1 MRYGQERKTRVASP
15 TGPPYLQFMPKLVD
29 RYASFVDEVLLPL
42 EPLALSQP
50 WAAIATE
57 LEGARQVARDRG
69 LWTPHMPRE
78 WGGLGVPLA
87 EFAEI
92 SAVLGR
98 TLTGHYA
105 CNVQAPDVGNMELLL
120 AHGSAEQKE
129 RFLRPL
135 AAGATRSCF
144 GMTEPARAGSNPVW
158 LDTTAVR
165 DGDGWVI
172 NGRKWFASSA
182 DGAAFC
188 VVLAVTNPDAPKPH
202 QRASMFIVP
211 TDTAGYTL
219 VRNIPVMGHTGAG
232 YASHGEL
239 AFTNCRVPATAM
251 IGAEG
256 AGFVLAQE
264 RLGPGR
270 VHHCMRWI
278 GICDRAI
285 DLMCRYAIRREVAP
299 GEPLAFKQTVRH
311 WIAES
316 RAETEAARLFVR
328 DTVQKLEAV
337 GQREARDEISMIKYF
352 VPRVMQHVLDRAL
365 QVHGGHGLT
374 DATPLAHWW
383 AHERA
388 ARIYDGPDEVHKD
401 AVAKRTLQKYLPSQ

>member
-1 MRYGQERKTRVASP
+1 MTTLLARYEA
-15 TGPPYLQFMPKLVD
+15 
-29 RYASFVDEVLLPL
+29 FVNEMLLPL
-42 EPLALSQP
+42 EPLALAQP
-50 WAAIATE
+50 WTAIEAE
-57 LEGARQVARDRG
+57 LNAARQAARDRG
-69 LWTPHMPRE
+69 LWAPHLPAAY
-78 WGGLGVPLA
+78 GGLAMPMA
-87 EFAEI
+87 EFAEV
-92 SAVLGR
+92 SAILGR
-98 TLTGHYA
+98 TPVGHYA

-120 AHGSAEQKE
+120 THGSAEQQE

-135 AAGATRSCF
+135 AAGTIRSCF
-144 GMTEPARAGSNPVW
+144 GMTEPGRAGSNPVW

-172 NGRKWFASSA
+172 NGRKWFATSA
-182 DGAAFC
+182 EGASFC
-188 VVLAVTNPDAPKPH
+188 VVLAVTTPGAAKPH

-211 TDTAGYTL
+211 TDTPGYAL
-219 VRNIPVMGHTGAG
+219 ARNIPVMGHVGAG

-239 AFTNCRVPATAM
+239 TFTDCRVPASAM

-256 AGFVLAQE
+256 AGFLLAQE

-285 DLMCRYAIRREVAP
+285 DLMCRYALRRELAP
-299 GEPLAFKQTVRH
+299 GEPLAYKQAVRH

-328 DTVQKLEAV
+328 DTVAKLERV

-352 VPRVMQHVLDRAL
+352 VPAVMQKVLDRAL
-365 QVHGGHGLT
+365 QVHGGYGLT
-374 DATPLAHWW
+374 DATPLANWW

-401 AVAKRTLQKYLPSQ
+401 AVAKHTLARCLPPRS

>member
-1 MRYGQERKTRVASP
+1 MTDLLA
-15 TGPPYLQFMPKLVD
+15 
-29 RYASFVDEVLLPL
+29 RYAAFVDEVLNPI
-42 EPLALSQP
+42 EPLALSHS
-50 WAAIATE
+50 WSAIAPQ
-57 LEGARQVARDRG
+57 LDAARQAARDRG
-69 LWTPHMPRE
+69 LWAAHLPPE

-98 TLTGHYA
+98 TITGHYA

-120 AHGSAEQKE
+120 AHGTAEQKE
-129 RFLRPL
+129 RYLRPL
-135 AAGATRSCF
+135 AAGTVRSCF

-165 DGDGWVI
+165 EGDTWVI

-182 DGAAFC
+182 EGAAFC
-188 VVLAVTNPDAPKPH
+188 VVLAVTNPSVAKPH
-202 QRASMFIVP
+202 HRASMFIVP
-211 TDTAGYTL
+211 TDTPGYAL
-219 VRNIPVMGHTGAG
+219 VRNIPVMGRVGAG

-239 AFTNCRVPATAM
+239 TFTNCRVPVTAM

-256 AGFVLAQE
+256 AGFMLAQE

-278 GICDRAI
+278 GVCDRAI
-285 DLMCRYAIRREVAP
+285 DLMCRYALTREMAP
-299 GEPLAFKQTVRH
+299 GEPLAFKQAVRH

-328 DTVQKLEAV
+328 DTVQKLARV

-352 VPRVMQHVLDRAL
+352 VPRVMQNVLDRAL
-365 QVHGGHGLT
+365 QGHGGYGLT
-374 DATPLAHWW
+374 DATPLAYWW

-401 AVAKRTLQKYLPSQ
+401 AVAKHTLQRYVKGK

>member
-1 MRYGQERKTRVASP
+1 MSDLLAH
-15 TGPPYLQFMPKLVD
+15 
-29 RYASFVDEVLLPL
+29 YAAFVDEILLPI

-50 WAAIATE
+50 WPAIAAP
-57 LEGARQVARDRG
+57 LDAARQAARDRG
-69 LWTPHMPRE
+69 LWAAHLPPE

-92 SAVLGR
+92 SAILGR

-129 RFLRPL
+129 RYLRPL
-135 AAGATRSCF
+135 ADGKIRSCF

-165 DGDGWVI
+165 DGDAWVL

-182 DGAAFC
+182 EGASFC
-188 VVLAVTNPDAPKPH
+188 VVLAVTTPGAAKPH
-202 QRASMFIVP
+202 HRASMFVVP
-211 TDTAGYTL
+211 TDTPGYQL
-219 VRNIPVMGHTGAG
+219 VRNIPVMGHIGAG

-239 AFTNCRVPATAM
+239 TFTDCRVPHSAM

-256 AGFVLAQE
+256 AGFMLAQE

-278 GICDRAI
+278 GVCDRAI
-285 DLMCRYAIRREVAP
+285 DLMCRYALARETAP
-299 GEPLAFKQTVRH
+299 GEPLAYKQAVRH

-328 DTVQKLEAV
+328 DTVQKLERV

-352 VPRVMQHVLDRAL
+352 VPRVMQNVLDRAL
-365 QVHGGHGLT
+365 QVHGGFGLT

-401 AVAKRTLQKYLPSQ
+401 AVAKHTLQRYMKKPT

>member
-1 MRYGQERKTRVASP
+1 MTSRLAH
-15 TGPPYLQFMPKLVD
+15 
-29 RYASFVDEVLLPL
+29 YAAFVDEVLLPL
-42 EPLALSQP
+42 EPRALALP
-50 WAAIATE
+50 WTEIAAEI
-57 LEGARQVARDRG
+57 EGARQAARDRG
-69 LWTPHMPRE
+69 LWAPHLPAAY
-78 WGGLGVPLA
+78 GGLAMPLA
-87 EFAEI
+87 EFAEV
-92 SAVLGR
+92 SAILGR
-98 TLTGHYA
+98 TPLGHHA

-120 AHGSAEQKE
+120 AHGTPEQRE
-129 RFLRPL
+129 RYLRPL
-135 AAGATRSCF
+135 AAGTIRSCF

-172 NGRKWFASSA
+172 NGRKWFATSA

-188 VVLAVTNPDAPKPH
+188 VVLAVTNPGAAKPH
-202 QRASMFIVP
+202 HRASMFIVP
-211 TDTAGYTL
+211 TDTPGYAL
-219 VRNIPVMGHTGAG
+219 VRNIPVMGHVGAG

-239 AFTNCRVPATAM
+239 AFTACRVPSSAM

-256 AGFVLAQE
+256 AGFILAQE

-285 DLMCRYAIRREVAP
+285 DLMCRYALQRELSP
-299 GEPLAFKQTVRH
+299 GEPLASRQAVRH

-328 DTVQKLEAV
+328 DTVARLERD

-352 VPRVMQHVLDRAL
+352 VPRVMQQVLDRAL
-365 QVHGGHGLT
+365 QVHGGYGLT
-374 DATPLAHWW
+374 DATPLANWW

-388 ARIYDGPDEVHKD
+388 ARIYDGADEVHKTV
-401 AVAKRTLQKYLPSQ
+401 VARQLLKEYGVKIDLVGA

>member
-1 MRYGQERKTRVASP
+1 MSDLLA
-15 TGPPYLQFMPKLVD
+15 
-29 RYASFVDEVLLPL
+29 RYATFVDEILLPI
-42 EPLALSQP
+42 EPLALSHP
-50 WAAIATE
+50 WPAIAAH
-57 LEGARQVARDRG
+57 LDAARQAARDRG
-69 LWTPHMPRE
+69 LWAAHLPPE

-92 SAVLGR
+92 SAILGR

-120 AHGSAEQKE
+120 AHGSPEQKE
-129 RFLRPL
+129 RYLRPL
-135 AAGATRSCF
+135 ADGRIRSCF

-165 DGDGWVI
+165 DGDAWVI

-182 DGAAFC
+182 EGASFC
-188 VVLAVTNPDAPKPH
+188 VVLAVTTPGAAKPH
-202 QRASMFIVP
+202 HRASMFVVP
-211 TDTAGYTL
+211 TDTPGYQL
-219 VRNIPVMGHTGAG
+219 VRNIPVMGHVGAG

-239 AFTNCRVPATAM
+239 TFTDCRVPHSAM

-278 GICDRAI
+278 GVCDRAI
-285 DLMCRYAIRREVAP
+285 DLMCRYALARETAP
-299 GEPLAFKQTVRH
+299 GEPLAYKQAVRH

-328 DTVQKLEAV
+328 DTVQKLERV

-352 VPRVMQHVLDRAL
+352 VPRVMQNVLDRAL
-365 QVHGGHGLT
+365 QVHGGLGLT

-388 ARIYDGPDEVHKD
+388 SRIYDGPDEVHKD
-401 AVAKRTLQKYLPSQ
+401 AVAKHTLQRYMKKPT

>member
-1 MRYGQERKTRVASP
+1 MTDLLA
-15 TGPPYLQFMPKLVD
+15 
-29 RYASFVDEVLLPL
+29 RYAAFVDEVLVPL
-42 EPLALSQP
+42 EPLFLSQP
-50 WAAIATE
+50 WPAVEPHLDA
-57 LEGARQVARDRG
+57 ARDRARERG
-69 LWTPHMPRE
+69 LWAPHLPAVY
-78 WGGLGVPLA
+78 GGLAMPLDQ
-87 EFAEI
+87 FAEV
-92 SAVLGR
+92 SAILGR
-98 TLTGHYA
+98 TPLGHYA

-120 AHGSAEQKE
+120 AHGSAEQQE

-135 AAGATRSCF
+135 AAGTIRSCF

-172 NGRKWFASSA
+172 NGRKWFATSA
-182 DGAAFC
+182 DGASFC
-188 VVLAVTNPDAPKPH
+188 VVLAVTNPEAAKPH

-211 TDTAGYTL
+211 TDTPGYAL
-219 VRNIPVMGHTGAG
+219 ARNLTVMGHSGAG

-239 AFTNCRVPATAM
+239 TFTNCRVPSSAL
-251 IGAEG
+251 IGVEG
-256 AGFVLAQE
+256 AGFLLAQE

-285 DLMCRYAIRREVAP
+285 DLMCRYALQREMAP
-299 GEPLAFKQTVRH
+299 GEPLAFKQAVRH

-328 DTVQKLEAV
+328 DTVQKLERV

-352 VPRVMQHVLDRAL
+352 VPRVMQNVLDRAL
-365 QVHGGHGLT
+365 QVHGGYGLT
-374 DATPLAHWW
+374 DATPLANWW

-401 AVAKRTLQKYLPSQ
+401 AVAKHTLARYLPRKG

>member
-1 MRYGQERKTRVASP
+1 MSDLLA
-15 TGPPYLQFMPKLVD
+15 
-29 RYASFVDEVLLPL
+29 RYAAFVDQVLLPL
-42 EPLALSQP
+42 EPLALSHP
-50 WAAIATE
+50 WPAIAAQVE
-57 LEGARQVARDRG
+57 AARQSARDRG
-69 LWTPHMPRE
+69 LWAPHLPAE
-78 WGGLGVPLA
+78 WGGLALPLA
-87 EFAEI
+87 EFAEV

-98 TLTGHYA
+98 TPLGHYA

-120 AHGSAEQKE
+120 AHGSPEQRE

-135 AAGATRSCF
+135 AEGRIRSCF

-165 DGDGWVI
+165 DGDAWVI

-182 DGAAFC
+182 EGASFC
-188 VVLAVTNPDAPKPH
+188 VTLAVTNSTAAKPH
-202 QRASMFIVP
+202 HRASMFIVP
-211 TDTAGYTL
+211 TDTPGYAL
-219 VRNIPVMGHTGAG
+219 VRNIPVMGHVGAG

-239 AFTNCRVPATAM
+239 TYTDCRVPASAM
-251 IGAEG
+251 IGTEG
-256 AGFVLAQE
+256 AGFMLAQE

-285 DLMCRYAIRREVAP
+285 DLMCRYALHRETAP
-299 GEPLAFKQTVRH
+299 GEPLVQKQVVRH

-328 DTVQKLEAV
+328 DTVQRLERD
-337 GQREARDEISMIKYF
+337 GQRASRDEISMIKYF
-352 VPRVMQHVLDRAL
+352 VPQVMQRVLDRAL
-365 QVHGGHGLT
+365 QVHGGYGLT
-374 DATPLAHWW
+374 DATPLANWW

-401 AVAKRTLQKYLPSQ
+401 AVARHTLERYVKPRG

>member
-1 MRYGQERKTRVASP
+1 MSDLLA
-15 TGPPYLQFMPKLVD
+15 
-29 RYASFVDEVLLPL
+29 RYAAFVDDILLPI

-50 WAAIATE
+50 WPVIAAPLDA
-57 LEGARQVARDRG
+57 ARQAARDRG
-69 LWTPHMPRE
+69 LWAAHLPPE

-92 SAVLGR
+92 SAILGR

-120 AHGSAEQKE
+120 AHGSPEQKE
-129 RFLRPL
+129 RYLRPL
-135 AAGATRSCF
+135 ADGKIRSCF

-165 DGDGWVI
+165 DGDAWVI

-182 DGAAFC
+182 EGATFC
-188 VVLAVTNPDAPKPH
+188 VVLAVTTPEAAKPH
-202 QRASMFIVP
+202 HRASMFVVP
-211 TDTAGYTL
+211 TDTPGYQL
-219 VRNIPVMGHTGAG
+219 VRNIPVMGHIGAG

-239 AFTNCRVPATAM
+239 TFTDCRVPLSAM

-256 AGFVLAQE
+256 EGFMLAQE

-278 GICDRAI
+278 GVCDRAI
-285 DLMCRYAIRREVAP
+285 DLMCRYALSRETAP
-299 GEPLAFKQTVRH
+299 GEPLAYKQAVRH

-328 DTVQKLEAV
+328 DTVQKLERV

-352 VPRVMQHVLDRAL
+352 VPRVMQNVLDRAL
-365 QVHGGHGLT
+365 QVHGGYGLT

-401 AVAKRTLQKYLPSQ
+401 AVAKHTLERYVKGRR

>member
-1 MRYGQERKTRVASP
+1 MSDLLA
-15 TGPPYLQFMPKLVD
+15 
-29 RYASFVDEVLLPL
+29 RYAAFVDDILLPI

-50 WAAIATE
+50 WPAIAVH
-57 LEGARQVARDRG
+57 LDAARQAARNRG
-69 LWTPHMPRE
+69 LWAAHLPPE

-92 SAVLGR
+92 SAILGR

-129 RFLRPL
+129 RYLRPL
-135 AAGATRSCF
+135 ADGKIRSCF

-165 DGDGWVI
+165 DGDAWVI

-182 DGAAFC
+182 EGAAFC
-188 VVLAVTNPDAPKPH
+188 VVLAVTTPEAAKPH
-202 QRASMFIVP
+202 HRASMFVVP
-211 TDTAGYTL
+211 TDTPGYQL
-219 VRNIPVMGHTGAG
+219 VRNIPVMGHIGAG

-239 AFTNCRVPATAM
+239 TFTDCRVPHSAM

-256 AGFVLAQE
+256 AGFMLAQE

-278 GICDRAI
+278 GVCDRAI
-285 DLMCRYAIRREVAP
+285 DLMCRYALARETAP
-299 GEPLAFKQTVRH
+299 GEPLAYKQAVRH

-328 DTVQKLEAV
+328 DTVQKLERV

-352 VPRVMQHVLDRAL
+352 VPRVMQNVLDRAL
-365 QVHGGHGLT
+365 QVHGGFGLT

-401 AVAKRTLQKYLPSQ
+401 AVAKHTLERYVKGRR

>member
-1 MRYGQERKTRVASP
+1 MSDLLA
-15 TGPPYLQFMPKLVD
+15 
-29 RYASFVDEVLLPL
+29 RYAAFVDDILLPI

-50 WAAIATE
+50 WPAIAVH
-57 LEGARQVARDRG
+57 LDAARQAARDRG
-69 LWTPHMPRE
+69 LWAAHLPPE

-92 SAVLGR
+92 SAILGR

-129 RFLRPL
+129 RYLRPL
-135 AAGATRSCF
+135 ADGKIRSCF

-165 DGDGWVI
+165 DGDAWVI

-182 DGAAFC
+182 EGAAFC
-188 VVLAVTNPDAPKPH
+188 VVLAVTTPEAAKPH
-202 QRASMFIVP
+202 HRASMFVVP
-211 TDTAGYTL
+211 TDTPGYQL
-219 VRNIPVMGHTGAG
+219 VRNIPVMGHIGAG

-239 AFTNCRVPATAM
+239 TFTDCRVPHSAM

-256 AGFVLAQE
+256 AGFMLAQE

-278 GICDRAI
+278 GVCDRAI
-285 DLMCRYAIRREVAP
+285 DLMCRYALARETAP
-299 GEPLAFKQTVRH
+299 GEPLAYKQAVRH

-328 DTVQKLEAV
+328 DTVQKLERV

-352 VPRVMQHVLDRAL
+352 VPRVMQNVLDRAL
-365 QVHGGHGLT
+365 QVHGGFGLT

-401 AVAKRTLQKYLPSQ
+401 AVAKHTLERYVKGRR